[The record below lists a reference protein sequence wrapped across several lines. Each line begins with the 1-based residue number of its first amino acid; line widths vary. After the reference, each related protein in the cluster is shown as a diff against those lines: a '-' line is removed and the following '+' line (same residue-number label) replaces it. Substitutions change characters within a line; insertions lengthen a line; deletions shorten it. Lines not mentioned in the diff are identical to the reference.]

1 MDDNEGRPEFS
12 DSLRIYSG
20 NVSYPSY
27 LVAQFMALEMVLE
40 SRPNPKAADLAADGT
55 EAEVLMAA
63 GFSHG
68 FDDVFGAGVT
78 KSLFRGYQT
87 WNGGTKQ

>member
-1 MDDNEGRPEFS
+1 
-12 DSLRIYSG
+12 
-20 NVSYPSY
+20 
-27 LVAQFMALEMVLE
+27 MALGMVLE

-68 FDDVFGAGVT
+68 FDDAGVT